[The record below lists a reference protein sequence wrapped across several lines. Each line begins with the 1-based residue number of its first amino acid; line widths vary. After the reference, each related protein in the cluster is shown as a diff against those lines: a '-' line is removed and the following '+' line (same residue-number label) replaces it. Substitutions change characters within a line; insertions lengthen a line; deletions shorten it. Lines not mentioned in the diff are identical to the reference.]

1 MIGGAVGATIVVRF
15 SGFTKSLEIMH
26 FADITP
32 DVSLLAKVGQSGH
45 SVAEAVAELV
55 DNAIDAAPE
64 GGRIEVEIEYS
75 TKEGWIEIRDDG
87 SGMNRAA
94 LADALVLGLSGKTD
108 GEIGRFGLGLK
119 TACTSLGSR
128 FQIITTTDDS
138 KVDWIADY
146 DEEEFL
152 SSGEWMLPISRQKS
166 TRVRGTRIRIYS
178 SRIYSGLSQSLLRN
192 LGSTFRHFIDDDV
205 LHLSLNGETVE
216 AVHQE
221 VDQESVLP
229 LEGSVLG
236 HQVRGWVGLLVTSSQ
251 RGWYGFSL
259 VRNRRVIRRHEKLGF
274 RSHPSTARVV
284 GELHLDDL
292 PVNNLK
298 TDFIR
303 ETETWHA
310 LERWVSE
317 QIEPVLAVS
326 RSLAHAGT
334 FDSGARA
341 AIAEERERILA
352 ALGPSEAHL
361 MPPRRPHSASSSGA
375 VNIVLGTM
383 HMVHYFEAAGSSAPH
398 CREEAMTRVDDPDLL
413 VVSTNTDHPAMT
425 ASDPSIIACHNLA
438 EVATLRMADPVDFI
452 PRKGQL
458 LSLLLE
464 QKPVRRALRLSL
476 KGGRAA
482 PTEAIR
488 ELSAAG

>member
-1 MIGGAVGATIVVRF
+1 MTRA
-15 SGFTKSLEIMH
+15 SLSE
-26 FADITP
+26 
-32 DVSLLAKVGQSGH
+32 
-45 SVAEAVAELV
+45 
-55 DNAIDAAPE
+55 
-64 GGRIEVEIEYS
+64 
-75 TKEGWIEIRDDG
+75 
-87 SGMNRAA
+87 
-94 LADALVLGLSGKTD
+94 ALVLGLSGKTD

-128 FQIITTTDDS
+128 FRITTTTEDS

-152 SSGEWMLPISRQKS
+152 RSGEWMLPISRQKS
-166 TRVRGTRIRIYS
+166 TRVRGTQIRIYS
-178 SRIYSGLSQSLLRN
+178 SRIYSGLNQSLLRN
-192 LGSTFRHFIDDDV
+192 LGSTFRHFIDDGV
-205 LHLSLNGETVE
+205 LRISLNGEMVE
-216 AVHQE
+216 AVHQD
-221 VDQESVLP
+221 VDPPSVLP
-229 LEGSVLG
+229 LEGTVLG

-326 RSLAHAGT
+326 RSLAHAGV

-352 ALGPSEAHL
+352 ALGPGEEHL
-361 MPPRRPHSASSSGA
+361 LPPRQRRQSASSGS
-375 VNIVLGTM
+375 VNIVLGTT
-383 HMVHYFEAAGSSAPH
+383 HMVHYFEAADAASPH
-398 CREEAMTRVDDPDLL
+398 CRVESITRVDDPDLL
-413 VVSTNTDHPAMT
+413 LVFTNTEHPAMT
-425 ASDPSIIACHNLA
+425 AADPSIIACHNLA
-438 EVATLRMADPVDFI
+438 EAATLQIEDHSDFLS
-452 PRKGQL
+452 RKGQL

-464 QKPVRRALRLSL
+464 QKPVRRALRSSL
-476 KGGRAA
+476 KVGG
-482 PTEAIR
+482 TQSGEMIQ
-488 ELSAAG
+488 ELTATG

>member
-1 MIGGAVGATIVVRF
+1 
-15 SGFTKSLEIMH
+15 MH

-55 DNAIDAAPE
+55 DNAIDARV
-64 GGRIEVEIEYS
+64 GKSVEVEVNYS
-75 TKEGWIEIRDDG
+75 AKEGWIEISDNG
-87 SGMNRAA
+87 VGMSRTDLSA
-94 LADALVLGLSGKTD
+94 ALVLGLSEKQN

-128 FQIITTTDDS
+128 FRITATTADS

-152 SSGEWMLPISRQKS
+152 RSGKWMLPIKRQKS
-166 TRVRGTRIRIYS
+166 QRTRGTQILVQS
-178 SRIYSGLSQSLLRN
+178 SRIYPTLNQSLLRN
-192 LGSTFRHFIDDDV
+192 LGSTFRHFIDDG
-205 LHLSLNGETVE
+205 LLSLSLNGDPIN

-221 VDQESVLP
+221 IDPTSVLP
-229 LEGSVLG
+229 LDGVVEGVR
-236 HQVRGWVGLLVTSSQ
+236 VRGWVGLLVTSSQ

-274 RSHPSTARVV
+274 RGHPSTARVA
-284 GELHLDDL
+284 GELHLDGL

-326 RSLAHAGT
+326 RALAHAGV
-334 FDSGARA
+334 FDSDVRA
-341 AIAEERERILA
+341 TITEERERILA
-352 ALGPSEAHL
+352 ALGPEEEL
-361 MPPRRPHSASSSGA
+361 LLPRPSGSSTSSSGS
-375 VNIVLGTM
+375 VNIVLGTT
-383 HMVHYFEAAGSSAPH
+383 HMAHYFEPAGAERPH
-398 CREEAMTRVDDPDLL
+398 CRIETVKRIDEPDLT
-413 VVSTNTDHPAMT
+413 VVFTNTDHPAMT
-425 ASDPSIIACHNLA
+425 PTDPSQIACHGLA
-438 EVATLRMADPVDFI
+438 EAAALLMGDGSEFI
-452 PRKGQL
+452 ALKGQL
-458 LSLLLE
+458 LALLLE
-464 QKPVRRALRLSL
+464 QKPVRRAIRGSL
-476 KGGRAA
+476 KQAHEIAGAERLGQLS
-482 PTEAIR
+482 AIR
-488 ELSAAG
+488 